1 MATHAAPATTTDN
14 RPWWRRLISRH
25 PGLRYRGAP
34 PQQPPPAPRGR
45 HHARVADLDATVE
58 FRQPLYRRKPYPGES
73 PLVRS
78 AYDTLARLQ
87 RLDLEEG

>member
-1 MATHAAPATTTDN
+1 
-14 RPWWRRLISRH
+14 
-25 PGLRYRGAP
+25 
-34 PQQPPPAPRGR
+34 
-45 HHARVADLDATVE
+45 VADLDATVE